1 MVKFIRR
8 TEWSN
13 VEHARAD
20 SGRPH
25 ASFPRKISNEIIV
38 ESSQKSVKGSKEDR
52 RGKTRDF
59 SNKKYPLYSVIL
71 FWALLKKLYV
81 FLKKTVFCWLLW
93 LSVTRV
99 RQVGSE
105 TLKARHKVCTCAGV
119 WPNAVCQSYPL
130 LDFIEEENH
139 LVGKNTNILNHL
151 LGSSSG
157 GIAFNSPYQFA
168 CIDPWK

>member
-1 MVKFIRR
+1 MREQILAGRTLVSREKFRTKSLLKVHRNLWKEAKKTEEGKLETSRTRR
-8 TEWSN
+8 
-13 VEHARAD
+13 AFKY
-20 SGRPH
+20 G
-25 ASFPRKISNEIIV
+25 
-38 ESSQKSVKGSKEDR
+38 
-52 RGKTRDF
+52 
-59 SNKKYPLYSVIL
+59 YPLYSVL
-71 FWALLKKLYV
+71 SFTKKV
-81 FLKKTVFCWLLW
+81 IRFLKKTVFCWLLW

-119 WPNAVCQSYPL
+119 WPNTVCQSYPL

-139 LVGKNTNILNHL
+139 LVGENTNILNHL

>member
-1 MVKFIRR
+1 MREQILAGRTLVSREKFRTKSLLKVHRNLWKEAKKTEEGKLEISRTRR
-8 TEWSN
+8 
-13 VEHARAD
+13 AFKY
-20 SGRPH
+20 G
-25 ASFPRKISNEIIV
+25 
-38 ESSQKSVKGSKEDR
+38 
-52 RGKTRDF
+52 
-59 SNKKYPLYSVIL
+59 YPLYSVL
-71 FWALLKKLYV
+71 SFTKKV
-81 FLKKTVFCWLLW
+81 IRFLKKTVFCWLLW

-105 TLKARHKVCTCAGV
+105 TLKARHEVCTCAGV

>member
-1 MVKFIRR
+1 MREQILAGRSLVSRETFRTKSLLKVHRNLWKEAKKTEEGKLEISRTRR
-8 TEWSN
+8 
-13 VEHARAD
+13 A
-20 SGRPH
+20 
-25 ASFPRKISNEIIV
+25 F
-38 ESSQKSVKGSKEDR
+38 
-52 RGKTRDF
+52 
-59 SNKKYPLYSVIL
+59 KYGILFFL

>member
-1 MVKFIRR
+1 MREQILAGRSLVSRETFRTKSLLKVHRNLWKEAKKTEEGKLEISRTRR
-8 TEWSN
+8 
-13 VEHARAD
+13 A
-20 SGRPH
+20 
-25 ASFPRKISNEIIV
+25 F
-38 ESSQKSVKGSKEDR
+38 
-52 RGKTRDF
+52 
-59 SNKKYPLYSVIL
+59 KYGILFIL

-81 FLKKTVFCWLLW
+81 FLKKAVFCWLLW

>member
-1 MVKFIRR
+1 MREQILAGRSLVSRETFRTKSLLKVHRNLWKEAEKTEEGKLEISRTRR
-8 TEWSN
+8 
-13 VEHARAD
+13 A
-20 SGRPH
+20 
-25 ASFPRKISNEIIV
+25 F
-38 ESSQKSVKGSKEDR
+38 
-52 RGKTRDF
+52 
-59 SNKKYPLYSVIL
+59 KYGILFIL

>member
-1 MVKFIRR
+1 MREQILAGRSLVSRETFRTKSLLKVHRNLWKEAKKTEEGKLEISRTRR
-8 TEWSN
+8 
-13 VEHARAD
+13 A
-20 SGRPH
+20 
-25 ASFPRKISNEIIV
+25 F
-38 ESSQKSVKGSKEDR
+38 
-52 RGKTRDF
+52 
-59 SNKKYPLYSVIL
+59 KYGILFIL

-157 GIAFNSPYQFA
+157 GIAFNSPYHFV

>member
-1 MVKFIRR
+1 MREQILAGRSLVSRETFRTKSLLKVHRNLWKEAKKTEEGKLEISRTRR
-8 TEWSN
+8 
-13 VEHARAD
+13 A
-20 SGRPH
+20 
-25 ASFPRKISNEIIV
+25 F
-38 ESSQKSVKGSKEDR
+38 
-52 RGKTRDF
+52 
-59 SNKKYPLYSVIL
+59 KYGILFIL